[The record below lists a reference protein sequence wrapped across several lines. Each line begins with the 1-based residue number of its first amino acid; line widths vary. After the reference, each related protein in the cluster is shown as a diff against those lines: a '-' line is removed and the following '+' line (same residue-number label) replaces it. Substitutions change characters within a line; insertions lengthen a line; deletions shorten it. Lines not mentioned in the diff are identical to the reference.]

1 MYLLDTNHCSRFLQN
16 QLSVVRRVAEAQKL
30 GVATCVIVR
39 GELMHMAYNSEQIA
53 TNLLGVQTF
62 LMDIRVYTLDEQSAD
77 IYGELKAGI
86 FQRFGPREKSL
97 RRRVTLQQL
106 GVSDN
111 DLWIAAISLRH
122 NLVILSSDQDF
133 ERIGE
138 IRPIRVEN
146 WLTG

>member
-16 QLSVVRRVAEAQKL
+16 HPGVVGRVAEAQKL

-39 GELMHMAYNSEQIA
+39 GELMHMAYNSEQIT
-53 TNLLGVQTF
+53 TNLLEVQAF
-62 LMDIRVYTLDEQSAD
+62 LMDIRVYALDEQSAD

-86 FQRFGPREKSL
+86 FRRFGPREKSL
-97 RRRVTLQQL
+97 RRRVTLQHL

-133 ERIGE
+133 NRIGK
-138 IRPIRVEN
+138 ILPIRIEN
-146 WLTG
+146 WLTS